1 MALVQLLN
9 TKWTLVTPHDNGPWM
24 MLQFTLFTRYRLPM
38 DKSIMCSIQNESIIS
53 IPTSITHFQSKE
65 CKNYRAGSVGP
76 RVLPNHFPNTLLI
89 LKSDIKHLGE
99 VLTKTMWGCALYA
112 TTSVWNE
119 GLVKQYLA
127 TSIYNKILEL
137 IFFFIRIVKERLQY
151 FRNVSIPQ
159 HWLYKV
165 HLQIFPS
172 HFSSLWTLEL
182 LKILHISFCTVP
194 IFGEPENI
202 IMD

>member
-1 MALVQLLN
+1 
-9 TKWTLVTPHDNGPWM
+9 
-24 MLQFTLFTRYRLPM
+24 
-38 DKSIMCSIQNESIIS
+38 
-53 IPTSITHFQSKE
+53 
-65 CKNYRAGSVGP
+65 
-76 RVLPNHFPNTLLI
+76 
-89 LKSDIKHLGE
+89 
-99 VLTKTMWGCALYA
+99 LYA

-127 TSIYNKILEL
+127 TSTYNKILEL

-159 HWLYKV
+159 HWWYKV

-194 IFGEPENI
+194 IFGEPANI
-202 IMD
+202 TMD